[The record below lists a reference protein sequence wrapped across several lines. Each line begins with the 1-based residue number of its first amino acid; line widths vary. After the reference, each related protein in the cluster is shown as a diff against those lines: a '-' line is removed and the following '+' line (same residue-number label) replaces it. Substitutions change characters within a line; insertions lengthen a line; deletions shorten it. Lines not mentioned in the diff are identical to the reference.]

1 MFRATNE
8 LPLDLLSS
16 IKQGTLLNPKDG
28 KKSSKVKNNPP
39 IDMSDLAGA
48 MDRIQSLSDQNESL
62 MLENQ
67 RLHADCQHLRT

>member
-16 IKQGTLLNPKDG
+16 IKQGTLLNIKDQ
-28 KKSSKVKNNPP
+28 KKSSKAKNNPP

-48 MDRIQSLSDQNESL
+48 MDRIQSLSDQNENL
-62 MLENQ
+62 ILEN
-67 RLHADCQHLRT
+67 

>member
-1 MFRATNE
+1 
-8 LPLDLLSS
+8 
-16 IKQGTLLNPKDG
+16 
-28 KKSSKVKNNPP
+28 VKNNPP